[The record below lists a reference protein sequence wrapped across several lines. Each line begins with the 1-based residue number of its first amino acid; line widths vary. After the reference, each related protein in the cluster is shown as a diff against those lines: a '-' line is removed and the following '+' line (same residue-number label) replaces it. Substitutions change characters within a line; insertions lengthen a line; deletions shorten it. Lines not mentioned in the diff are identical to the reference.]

1 MAFSIEVTETITR
14 SYEFETEA
22 EAQAALES
30 GDFYTDPFDVVASEV
45 VGIEVVKVS

>member
-1 MAFSIEVTETITR
+1 MTYAIEVTETITR

-30 GDFYTDPFDVVASEV
+30 GDFYSDPFDVVASEV
-45 VGIEVVKVS
+45 VDVEVVKVS